1 MSSLPR
7 LHAFVTELKRRR
19 VFRVAVGYAAIAFAT
34 VSVASDFLPALRLPQ
49 WTVTFVAV
57 LTLLGFPIA
66 LVLAWVFD
74 ITPDGVQRVPA
85 TEQFTE
91 AETLPAPAAPAP
103 AAPRRLGRPAAGYF
117 GVGMVVAL
125 VSVGSVSQFGL
136 LPFLNAEAALPS
148 IAVLPFE
155 NITGDPDNDYFSA
168 GIHEDVMTQ
177 LYKLGGIT
185 VISRTSVMQ
194 YRGTTKPIRAVG
206 HELGVGA
213 VLEASVR
220 RSGSRVRIDARL
232 IDAATDRPIWAETY
246 DREMRDVLV
255 IQAEIAQ
262 QIAAALHARLS
273 PVALTQLAATRNRSV
288 DPAMYEVH
296 LRGLFEAGE
305 GRHRAAIAKFQQALE
320 LDPGYAP
327 AHAGIARSLYS
338 LGFFGEIAPVDAF
351 VAMRDAAA
359 RAIELDPDLA
369 DAHATLALYHLH
381 YRWDWEAADR
391 HFRRALQLS
400 PNHAQVRH
408 DYAHYLLAIG
418 RIEQSVAESARAV
431 ELDPGNTM
439 LKACAGWHDFTDR
452 EYDNAVAQAM
462 GARMMMPTAFWPELV
477 LGWAYEHKGQHGPAI
492 ASLRNAVANSHGSPF
507 AVASLAHALA
517 RSGERT
523 PARHLL
529 AELLAQS
536 EARYVSAYDV
546 ALVHAGLGDRDQ
558 AFAWLRTAY
567 AERSAMLVNIGWD
580 PRFDGLRND
589 ARFAATIGN
598 LKLPD
603 RPAPRPAAS
612 SAAKPAHRGM

>member
-1 MSSLPR
+1 MSSPPR
-7 LHAFVTELKRRR
+7 FHAFVTELKRRR

-34 VSVASDFLPALRLPQ
+34 VSVASDFLPALQLPE
-49 WTVTFVAV
+49 WTVTLVAA
-57 LTLLGFPIA
+57 LTLLGFPVA
-66 LVLAWVFD
+66 LLLAWIFD
-74 ITPDGVQRVPA
+74 ITPDGVVRVPP
-85 TEQFTE
+85 
-91 AETLPAPAAPAP
+91 AEDSAGANTLPASAEPAP
-103 AAPRRLGRPAAGYF
+103 SAPPRAGRRAVGY
-117 GVGMVVAL
+117 VGIVLVVAL
-125 VSVGSVSQFGL
+125 VSVGSVAQFGL
-136 LPFLNAEAALPS
+136 LPFLNAETALPS

-177 LYKLGGIT
+177 LYKLGGLT

-194 YRGTTKPIRAVG
+194 YRGTTKPIRTVG
-206 HELGVGA
+206 EELGVGA

-220 RSGSRVRIDARL
+220 RVGSRVRIDARL

-246 DREMRDVLV
+246 DRELRDVLV

-262 QIAAALHARLS
+262 QIAEALHARLS
-273 PVALTQLAATRNRSV
+273 PVALTQLATARERAV
-288 DPAMYEVH
+288 DPVMYEVY
-296 LRGLFEAGE
+296 LRGLFDAGE
-305 GRHRAAIAKFQQALE
+305 NRHRAAIAKFQQALE

-327 AHAGIARSLYS
+327 AHAGIARSLYT
-338 LGFFGEIAPVDAF
+338 LGFFGELPPVDAF

-391 HFRRALQLS
+391 HFRRGLQLS

-431 ELDPGNTM
+431 ALDPGNTM

-452 EYDNAVAQAM
+452 EYDNAVVQAM
-462 GARMMMPTAFWPELV
+462 GARMMMPASFWPELI
-477 LGWAYEHKGQHGPAI
+477 LGWAYEHKGQHGHAI
-492 ASLRNAVANSHGSPF
+492 ASLRRAVTNSQGSPF

-529 AELLAQS
+529 AELLEQS
-536 EARYVSAYDV
+536 EVRYVSAYDV

-558 AFAWLRTAY
+558 AFTWLRTAY

-580 PRFDGLRND
+580 PRFDGVRED
-589 ARFAATIGN
+589 PRFEAIIGN
-598 LKLPD
+598 LQLPD
-603 RPAPRPAAS
+603 RPAPRPAAPS
-612 SAAKPAHRGM
+612 TARPAPGGM

>member
-1 MSSLPR
+1 MSGLPQ

-66 LVLAWVFD
+66 LLLAWIFD
-74 ITPDGVQRVPA
+74 ITPDGVRRVPR
-85 TEQFTE
+85 TEQSAE
-91 AETLPAPAAPAP
+91 ADTLPAPAAHGP
-103 AAPRRLGRPAAGYF
+103 AAPSRLGGPAVGYF

-125 VSVGSVSQFGL
+125 VSVGSVAQYGG
-136 LPFLNAEAALPS
+136 LPFIKVEAALPS

-155 NITGDPDNDYFSA
+155 NISGDPDNDYFSA

-177 LYKLGGIT
+177 LYKLGGMT

-194 YRGTTKPIRAVG
+194 YRGTTKPIRTVG
-206 HELGVGA
+206 QELGVGA

-220 RSGSRVRIDARL
+220 QVGSRVRIDARL
-232 IDAATDRPIWAETY
+232 IDAATDRPIWAEVY
-246 DREMRDVLV
+246 DRDLRDVLV

-262 QIAAALHARLS
+262 QIAEALHARLS
-273 PVALTQLAATRNRSV
+273 PVALTQLATTRERAV
-288 DPAMYEVH
+288 DPAMYEVY

-305 GRHRAAIAKFQQALE
+305 SRHQAAIARFQQALE
-320 LDPGYAP
+320 LDPSYAP
-327 AHAGIARSLYS
+327 AHAGIARSLYT
-338 LGFFGEIAPVDAF
+338 LGFFGEIAPGDAF

-359 RAIELDPDLA
+359 RAIELDADLA

-391 HFRRALQLS
+391 HFRQALQLS

-418 RIEQSVAESARAV
+418 RIRQSVAESASAV
-431 ELDPGNTM
+431 KLDPGNTM

-462 GARMMMPTAFWPELV
+462 GARMMMPTSFWPELI
-477 LGWAYEHKGQHGPAI
+477 LGWAYEHKGQYGPAI
-492 ASLRNAVANSHGSPF
+492 ASLRNAVANSQGAPF

-517 RSGERT
+517 RSGART

-529 AELLAQS
+529 TELLAQS
-536 EARYVSAYDV
+536 EARYVSSYDI
-546 ALVHAGLGDRDQ
+546 ALVYAGLGDRDQ
-558 AFAWLRTAY
+558 AFSSLRNAY

-580 PRFDGLRND
+580 PRFDGLRD
-589 ARFAATIGN
+589 DPRFTAIVGN

-603 RPAPRPAAS
+603 RPAPRPTAQPTS
-612 SAAKPAHRGM
+612 KPAHRGM